1 MYHIFFIHSSA
12 TDGHLDCFHVLV
24 IENCALENIGVHV
37 SFQIMSF
44 FRYMPRS
51 GIAGSYGSSIFS
63 FLRNLYIVLHCGCIS
78 LYSHQQCRRVSFSPH
93 PLSHLLFVEF
103 LMMAILISV
112 QWYLIIVLI
121 CIFLIISDAVLLN
134 HHMSFLEKC
143 LFRSSEHF
151 LIGFVVFNWAAWS
164 VCVFWRLIPC

>member
-12 TDGHLDCFHVLV
+12 TDGHLDYFHVLV

-37 SFQIMSF
+37 F
-44 FRYMPRS
+44 FKLWL
-51 GIAGSYGSSIFS
+51 SSDICLGVGLLDHMAALFLV
-63 FLRNLYIVLHCGCIS
+63 FLRNLYIVLHCGCVS

-112 QWYLIIVLI
+112 Q
-121 CIFLIISDAVLLN
+121 
-134 HHMSFLEKC
+134 
-143 LFRSSEHF
+143 
-151 LIGFVVFNWAAWS
+151 
-164 VCVFWRLIPC
+164 

>member
-37 SFQIMSF
+37 F
-44 FRYMPRS
+44 FKLWL
-51 GIAGSYGSSIFS
+51 SSDICLGVGLLDHMAALFLV
-63 FLRNLYIVLHCGCIS
+63 FLRNLYIVLHCGCVS

-103 LMMAILISV
+103 LMIAILISV

-164 VCVFWRLIPC
+164 VCIFWRLIPC